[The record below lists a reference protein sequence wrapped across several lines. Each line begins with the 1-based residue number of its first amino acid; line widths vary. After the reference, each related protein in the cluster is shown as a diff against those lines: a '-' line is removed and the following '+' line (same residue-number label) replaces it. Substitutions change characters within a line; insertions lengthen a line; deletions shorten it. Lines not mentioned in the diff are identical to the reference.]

1 MNAPKSNQRTSLSE
15 FRIEHSL
22 AQELPYWDLSDG
34 VVVLSD
40 GSLVKPLRL
49 RGRHIETLDT
59 DGLNQLS
66 HDVRSFINSL
76 PDRTELSFVFDVNSD
91 CEEIIERH
99 INQSSEGNDIDW
111 VTKSRAS
118 LLKQSLEDRALVKT
132 DLLLFIYQ
140 RAESDREASPYG
152 LFKCFFQAP
161 SHFQSMTKVVFEKR
175 VRSLEQARSAIAQS
189 LAITGVETIPL
200 NEDETWKMIYRYLNP
215 KRSTVMSAPKP
226 SRAHRDQEFLPSEL
240 AVAPELS
247 WPSPREQLACSDL
260 VVDSDSFKLDSIHH
274 RILTLKTLPEFTNSA
289 LVVKLL
295 NLPFHYTLH
304 CHVQVPRQSDEL
316 AQLQAKRRM
325 AHSMSVSHGGR
336 ANDLDSEA
344 QLNSTEELLRELINT
359 GQKILYT
366 QVIILLRSENYDE
379 IELQTR
385 AVLSKFR
392 ELNGAEG
399 ILESVAALPAWKTT
413 LPCATTT
420 MLRPKRIKTD
430 NLADFLPLYQEYT
443 GEGIE
448 PVCLFR
454 NRSGGLVAYDPFDS
468 KKLPNFNS
476 LVTGSSGSGKS
487 FLNNL
492 ILLQYMT
499 QKPKVFVIDIGGS
512 YRKLCEFLGGQYV
525 EICPPSDGSTVT
537 AINPMLLPEGEKT
550 PSPQKL
556 KFLLAML
563 ENILAESDGGK
574 LSKLER
580 SLLEEAL
587 IRVYEETPRVP
598 TLSDVAK
605 VLAESEQTELNSF
618 AKILFSWTGVRPYG
632 RLLDQANGLSLQS
645 DFIVFDLKGL
655 SAYPDL
661 QSVMLLII
669 TDFILGN
676 VENSLA
682 RGSRK
687 QILMD
692 ECWELLKS
700 PASSSFME
708 YCVRTLRKSGSGIT
722 FITQG
727 LDEIVASPIGSAII
741 ANCATKFVLLQR
753 GDLEPIRRILK
764 LNEQEMALVGS
775 LRQQKGSYSEAF
787 MIFNEE
793 RTVVRAIPSAIEYW
807 LATSD
812 SSDNAV
818 LADERRKNPEKPLRE
833 IIAEQAFKYP
843 TGYANSLK
851 VRASA

>member
-1 MNAPKSNQRTSLSE
+1 MKVAKTQPRSSLSE
-15 FRIEHSL
+15 FRAEHSL
-22 AQELPYWDLSDG
+22 ANELPYWDFVDG
-34 VVVLSD
+34 VVVLAD
-40 GSLVKPLRL
+40 GSLVQPLRL
-49 RGRHIETLDT
+49 KGRHIETLDAN
-59 DGLNQLS
+59 GLNQLS
-66 HDVRSFINSL
+66 QDIRSFINGL
-76 PDRTELSFVFDVNSD
+76 PDNAEVSFVVDVNSD
-91 CEEIIERH
+91 CRDVIVRH
-99 INQSSEGNDIDW
+99 LAHAESGSDIGW
-111 VTKSRAS
+111 VADSRAKI
-118 LLKQSLEDRALVKT
+118 LKQSLESGDLVKS
-132 DLLLFIYQ
+132 DLYLFVYL
-140 RAESDREASPYG
+140 RPESGVEPKPPS
-152 LFKCFFQAP
+152 LFKSFFQAP
-161 SHFQSMTKVVFEKR
+161 TQFQSITREVFER
-175 VRSLEQARSAIAQS
+175 RLHALEQTRSSLSQS
-189 LAITGVETIPL
+189 LAITGVETRTL
-200 NEDETWKMIYRYLNP
+200 SEEETWQIVYRFLNP
-215 KRSTVMSAPKP
+215 KRSKTLSAPKR
-226 SRAHRDQEFLPSEL
+226 SLAHRDQEFLANEL

-247 WPSPREQLACSDL
+247 LPSPREQLSCSDL
-260 VVDSDSFKLDSIHH
+260 VVDADSFVLDGIHH
-274 RILTLKTLPEFTNSA
+274 RLLTLKTLPEFTHSA

-304 CHVQVPRQSDEL
+304 CHVKVPRQSGEL

-325 AHSMSVSHGGR
+325 AHSMSMSHGGR
-336 ANDLDSEA
+336 ATDLDSEA

-366 QVIILLRSENYDE
+366 QIAVLLRADDKDE
-379 IELQTR
+379 LELQTR

-399 ILESVAALPAWKTT
+399 IVESVASVPAWKTV
-413 LPCATTT
+413 LPCGTAT

-443 GEGIE
+443 GDGVE

-499 QKPKVFVIDIGGS
+499 QKPKIYVIDIGGS

-525 EICPPSDGSTVT
+525 EICPPTDGSPVT
-537 AINPMLLPEGEKT
+537 SINPMLLPEGETT

-574 LSKLER
+574 LMKLER
-580 SLLEEAL
+580 SLLEETL
-587 IRVYEETPRVP
+587 IRVYEKTTGVP
-598 TLSDVAK
+598 TLSDVSRA
-605 VLAESEQTELNSF
+605 LAESAEKELQAF
-618 AKILFSWTGVRPYG
+618 AKILFPWTGNRPYG
-632 RLLDQANGLSLQS
+632 RLLDQPNSLKLQS

-676 VENSLA
+676 VESPAA
-682 RGSRK
+682 RGRRK

-700 PASSSFME
+700 AASSSFME

-741 ANCATKFVLLQR
+741 ANCATMFVLLQR
-753 GDLEPIRRILK
+753 GDLEPIKRILK
-764 LNEQEMALVGS
+764 LNEQEMALIGS
-775 LRQQKGSYSEAF
+775 LRQQKGAYSEVF
-787 MIFNEE
+787 MIFNED
-793 RTVVRAIPSAIEYW
+793 RTVIRAVPSAVEYW

-812 SSDNAV
+812 STDNSV
-818 LADERRKNPEKPLRE
+818 LAAERNKNDGRSLRE
-833 IIAEQAFKYP
+833 IVADHAERYP
-843 TGYANSLK
+843 FGYANSLK
-851 VRASA
+851 VKEIP